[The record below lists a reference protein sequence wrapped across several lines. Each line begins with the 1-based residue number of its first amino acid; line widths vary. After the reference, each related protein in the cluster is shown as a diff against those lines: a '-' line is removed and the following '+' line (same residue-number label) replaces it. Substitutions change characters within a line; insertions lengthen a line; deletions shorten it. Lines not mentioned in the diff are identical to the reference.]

1 MSPPD
6 DRSLRALWQ
15 SGAAEIAPLPIA
27 EIKRRAGKLSDSIA
41 RRNRREYIAV
51 GIVVI
56 VFALYA
62 IFLPGSLLKIGS
74 LLVGA
79 GAIFVGWQLAR
90 RSSRPDPDAE
100 AADVRTYYRARLV
113 TEEHMLARVGRW
125 YLAPLIPG
133 LAVFL
138 AGIARV
144 ANLSPLSFAILVAAH
159 ALVFLGI
166 WWLNRRTAAM
176 LRDQIARIDDTP
188 SSQGDS

>member
-41 RRNRREYIAV
+41 RRNRREYIAI
-51 GIVVI
+51 GIVVA
-56 VFALYA
+56 VFTLYA
-62 IFLPGSLLKIGS
+62 IVLPGYLLKLGS
-74 LLVGA
+74 LLVIA
-79 GAIFVGWQLAR
+79 GVVFVGWQLAR

-113 TEEHMLARVGRW
+113 TEEHMLAGVGRW

-133 LAVFL
+133 LAAFL

-144 ANLSPLSFAILVAAH
+144 ANLSPLSFTILVAAH

-176 LRDQIARIDDTP
+176 LRDQIARIDDTL

>member
-27 EIKRRAGKLSDSIA
+27 EIKRRAGKLSDSVA
-41 RRNRREYIAV
+41 RRNRREYIAI
-51 GIVVI
+51 GIVAA

-62 IFLPGSLLKIGS
+62 IILPGYWLKIGS
-74 LLVGA
+74 LLVIA
-79 GAIFVGWQLAR
+79 GTLFVGWQLAR

-138 AGIARV
+138 AGISRV
-144 ANLSPLSFAILVAAH
+144 ANLSPLSFAILVAVH

-166 WWLNRRTAAM
+166 WWLNRRTAAI

-188 SSQGDS
+188 ASQGDS

>member
-41 RRNRREYIAV
+41 RRNRREYIAI

>member
-6 DRSLRALWQ
+6 DRSLWALWQ

-188 SSQGDS
+188 ASQGDS

>member
-188 SSQGDS
+188 ASQGDS

>member
-1 MSPPD
+1 MTAPD
-6 DRSLRALWQ
+6 DRILHALWQ

-41 RRNRREYIAV
+41 RRNRREYIAI
-51 GIVVI
+51 GIVVG

-62 IFLPGSLLKIGS
+62 IFLPGYWLKIGS

-138 AGIARV
+138 AGIALV
-144 ANLSPLSFAILVAAH
+144 ANLSPLSFAILVAVH

-166 WWLNRRTAAM
+166 WWLNRRGAAM

>member
-6 DRSLRALWQ
+6 DRSLWALWQ

-41 RRNRREYIAV
+41 RRNRREYIAI

-188 SSQGDS
+188 ASQGDS

>member
-113 TEEHMLARVGRW
+113 TEEHMLAQVGRW

-188 SSQGDS
+188 ASQGDS

>member
-6 DRSLRALWQ
+6 DRSLWALWQ

-41 RRNRREYIAV
+41 RRNRREYIAI

-79 GAIFVGWQLAR
+79 GAIVVGWQLAR

-113 TEEHMLARVGRW
+113 TEEHMLAQVGRW

-188 SSQGDS
+188 ASQGDS

>member
-41 RRNRREYIAV
+41 RRNRREYIAI

-188 SSQGDS
+188 ASQGDS